1 MGNDI
6 LRRIE
11 VAESSSSFSRAM
23 EHLTMRIADSF
34 MQAGMSCGSTR
45 EFWLN
50 EAVRAQRKLDGA
62 IEGMNALLGGLS
74 AGGEA

>member
-1 MGNDI
+1 MGNDM

-11 VAESSSSFSRAM
+11 VAESSSAFSRAI
-23 EHLTMRIADSF
+23 ESLSMRIADSF
-34 MQAGMSCGSTR
+34 MRAGMSCGSSR

-50 EAVRAQRKLDGA
+50 EAVKAQRKLDDA
-62 IEGMNALLGGLS
+62 IEGMNALLGGMS